1 MDNAKDLYI
10 LDFTNVCC
18 YSEIHQI
25 IKRGLGLPDYY
36 GENWD
41 ALWDCLTDMT
51 SGSFMLDIVGFDT
64 LRSRFPE
71 AARTL
76 LDIMGDLKR
85 WAGDR
90 IKINVCTGDGDRRG
104 ID

>member
-41 ALWDCLTDMT
+41 ALWD
-51 SGSFMLDIVGFDT
+51 
-64 LRSRFPE
+64 
-71 AARTL
+71 
-76 LDIMGDLKR
+76 
-85 WAGDR
+85 
-90 IKINVCTGDGDRRG
+90 
-104 ID
+104 